1 MKNEGAVTTIG
12 TYVTAVRPQMFPLS
26 VIPVL
31 LGTVLGYKC
40 CGQFSTALFF
50 ITVISIVC
58 IHAAGNLVNTYYD
71 YVKGVDTKSSDDRTL
86 VDSMLQP
93 EQVVTL
99 ASYLYAVGITCVLL
113 LMVFSKAHG
122 TQLAIIYFGGFFVS
136 FSYTGGLGLK
146 YHALGDVVFIVVFGP
161 LVVLVSF
168 MIQVGVFSPL
178 PLVLSI
184 PLAFLSEA
192 FFHSNNTRDMEADK
206 KTNIRTLAIVV
217 GNEISYFLYALFIF
231 TPYIIFIA
239 WGVNYSVSLMLP
251 VLTLPGALQ
260 LERQFRAGKLYKNP
274 ADTARLSLFAG
285 VLFAVGCLLSTDM
298 PLLLEIQYSSSHQYS
313 TFS

>member
-1 MKNEGAVTTIG
+1 MTNIT

-26 VIPVL
+26 LIPVL
-31 LGTVLGYKC
+31 LGAVLGYKC
-40 CGQFSTALFF
+40 CGQFNVGLFLV
-50 ITVISIVC
+50 TVISIVS

-71 YVKGVDTKSSDDRTL
+71 YMKGVDTKSSDDRTL
-86 VDSMLQP
+86 VDNMLQP

-99 ASYLYAVGITCVLL
+99 ASYLYALGIICVLL

-136 FSYTGGLGLK
+136 FAYTGGLGLK

-168 MIQVGVFSPL
+168 MIQIGIFSLL
-178 PLVLSI
+178 PLALSI
-184 PLAFLSEA
+184 PLALLSEA
-192 FFHSNNTRDMEADK
+192 VLHSNNTRDMEADK
-206 KTNIRTLAIVV
+206 KTNIRTLALLV
-217 GNEISYFLYALFIF
+217 GKEISYFLYAFFIF
-231 TPYIIFIA
+231 MPYMIFIY
-239 WGVNYSVSLMLP
+239 WGVNYSLFLMLP

-260 LERQFRAGKLYKNP
+260 LERQFRAGKLYENP

-285 VLFAVGCLLSTDM
+285 VLFAVGCLFSADM
-298 PLLLEIQYSSSHQYS
+298 PLLDIKEATHIY
-313 TFS
+313 

>member
-1 MKNEGAVTTIG
+1 MTNITIL
-12 TYVTAVRPQMFPLS
+12 VSAVRPQMFPLS

-31 LGTVLGYKC
+31 LGAVLGYKSSE
-40 CGQFSTALFF
+40 QFSSGLFF
-50 ITVISIVC
+50 ITVISIVS

-71 YVKGVDTKSSDDRTL
+71 YMKGVDTKSSDDRTL
-86 VDSMLQP
+86 VDNMLKP

-99 ASYLYAVGITCVLL
+99 ASYLYALGIICVLL
-113 LMVFSKAHG
+113 LMVLSKAIG

-168 MIQVGVFSPL
+168 MIQVGVFSFL
-178 PLVLSI
+178 PLVLSV

-192 FFHSNNTRDMEADK
+192 VLHSNNTRDMEADK
-206 KTNIRTLAIVV
+206 KTNVRTLAIIV
-217 GNEISYFLYALFIF
+217 GKEISYFLYAFFIF

-239 WGVNYSVSLMLP
+239 WGVHYSLPLTLP
-251 VLTLPGALQ
+251 VLSLPGALQ
-260 LERQFRAGKLYKNP
+260 LERQFRAGKLYENP
-274 ADTARLSLFAG
+274 SDTARLTLFAG
-285 VLFAVGCLLSTDM
+285 VLFAVGCLFSTNM
-298 PLLLEIQYSSSHQYS
+298 PLLDAHQGHKLNSH
-313 TFS
+313 

>member
-1 MKNEGAVTTIG
+1 MTNIT
-12 TYVTAVRPQMFPLS
+12 TYVSAVRPQMFPLS
-26 VIPVL
+26 LIPVL
-31 LGTVLGYKC
+31 LGAVLGYKC
-40 CGQFSTALFF
+40 CGQFNIGLFF
-50 ITVISIVC
+50 ITVISIVS

-71 YVKGVDTKSSDDRTL
+71 YMKGVDTKSSDDRTL
-86 VDSMLQP
+86 VDNMLQP

-99 ASYLYAVGITCVLL
+99 ASYLYALGIICMLL

-168 MIQVGVFSPL
+168 MIQIGIFSLL

-184 PLAFLSEA
+184 PLAFLAEA
-192 FFHSNNTRDMEADK
+192 VFHSNNTRDMEADK
-206 KTNIRTLAIVV
+206 KTNIRTLAILV
-217 GNEISYFLYALFIF
+217 GKEISYFLYALFIF

-239 WGVNYSVSLMLP
+239 WGVNYSLFLMLP

-260 LERQFRAGKLYKNP
+260 LERQFRAGKLYENP
-274 ADTARLSLFAG
+274 ADTGRLNLFVG
-285 VLFAVGCLLSTDM
+285 VLFAVGCLFSTDM
-298 PLLLEIQYSSSHQYS
+298 PLLDDKEATHFKY
-313 TFS
+313 

>member
-1 MKNEGAVTTIG
+1 MTNIT
-12 TYVTAVRPQMFPLS
+12 TYVAAVRPQLFPLS
-26 VIPVL
+26 FIPVL
-31 LGTVLGYKC
+31 LGAVLGYKC
-40 CGQFSTALFF
+40 CGEFNMGLFF
-50 ITVISIVC
+50 ITVISIVS

-71 YVKGVDTKSSDDRTL
+71 YMKGVDTKSSDDRTL
-86 VDSMLQP
+86 VDNMLKP

-99 ASYLYAVGITCVLL
+99 ASYLYALGIICVLL
-113 LMVFSKAHG
+113 LMIFSKAHG

-168 MIQVGVFSPL
+168 MIQIGVFSLL

-192 FFHSNNTRDMEADK
+192 VCHSNNTRDMEADK
-206 KTNIRTLAIVV
+206 KTNIRTLAILV
-217 GNEISYFLYALFIF
+217 GKEISYFLYALFIF

-239 WGVNYSVSLMLP
+239 WGLNYSLPLMLP
-251 VLTLPGALQ
+251 VMTLPGALQ
-260 LERQFRAGKLYKNP
+260 LERQFRAGKLYENP
-274 ADTARLSLFAG
+274 MDTARLSLLAG
-285 VLFAVGCLLSTDM
+285 VLFAVGCLLSTEM
-298 PLLLEIQYSSSHQYS
+298 PLQDVRATS
-313 TFS
+313 